1 MKKLK
6 FLIPLIML
14 SMVAVFIISCD
25 KGTDSV
31 GFDYYMDA
39 NDRRVV
45 HFNAKGKSDFGSF
58 EYTWSFGDGSTGQG
72 KDITHEFSDFGK
84 FTVILTA
91 TIDDSNIETTVSKE
105 IEVVIPKITDL
116 D

>member
-1 MKKLK
+1 MKLK
-6 FLIPLIML
+6 LMIFSLIATLIGL
-14 SMVAVFIISCD
+14 YVSGCD
-25 KGTDSV
+25 KGTDTV

-45 HFNAKGKSDFGSF
+45 HFNAKGKSDFGEF

-91 TIDDSNIETTVSKE
+91 TIEDSKIETTV
-105 IEVVIPKITDL
+105 
-116 D
+116 